1 MAPYSSYTDEQLLAL
16 LRESDEGAFTELYG
30 RYWKKLL
37 IRAQLLLESYQESEE
52 LVHDIFVKLWKKR
65 ETIVIE
71 NSFHTYIAAVL
82 KYDTF
87 KCLAWR
93 KIKGITNLTSSIAE
107 PADHSTQNW
116 LDYAQ
121 LREELEK
128 AVRLLPDQCQLVF
141 RLSREQGMSDKEI
154 AAHLQVSTNTVRTQ
168 MYRALK
174 RLKTSLNQFFV
185 L

>member
-1 MAPYSSYTDEQLLAL
+1 MLPYSSHTDEQLFQL
-16 LRESDEGAFTELYG
+16 LKVSDEGAFTELYE

-37 IRAQLLLESYQESEE
+37 IRAQLLLESHEEAEE

-71 NSFHTYIAAVL
+71 HRFHTYIAAVL

-87 KCLAWR
+87 KCLAQR
-93 KIKGITNLTSSIAE
+93 KAKRAVAPSMVE
-107 PADHSTQNW
+107 PTDHSTQNW

-128 AVRLLPDQCQLVF
+128 AVRQLPDQCRLIF
-141 RLSREQGMSDKEI
+141 RLSREQGMSDREI
-154 AAHLQVSTNTVRTQ
+154 AIQLRVSTNTVRTQ

-174 RLKTSLNQFFV
+174 RLKASLNLFYTF
-185 L
+185 